1 MAQRITY
8 IVGFLLVCGLYLWGS
23 PAGAV
28 PAEGEEFRIGHEPRK
43 RGNIL
48 DLFFGP
54 APPLPTERGKL
65 VIYAFHDANGNNRRD
80 PGERE
85 LHGKIH
91 CTVGDITYQVPA
103 FIPGLDLSGGYD
115 IECEGENY
123 LPLLIESHVFI
134 ERRGQIIRIDLP
146 CQKLN

>member
-1 MAQRITY
+1 MAKRLTILTAA
-8 IVGFLLVCGLYLWGS
+8 ILACVFFAGVGPALGS
-23 PAGAV
+23 APS
-28 PAEGEEFRIGHEPRK
+28 GEEFGISHEPRQ

-54 APPLPTERGKL
+54 APRLPTERGKL

-85 LHGKIH
+85 LHDKIR
-91 CTVGDITYQVPA
+91 CTVDEITYQVPA
-103 FIPGLDLSGGYD
+103 LIPGLDLSAGYD
-115 IECEGENY
+115 IECEGDDY